1 MVARQ
6 PTNST
11 GKDSAMPFTGSAQS
25 GNRNPSTP
33 GRITWVIAGASTL
46 FLVVSVLWWMSGSS
60 PSAAQAT
67 PSPVADEQGSASS
80 ITDASQPTGA
90 AAATPSAATTPAPS
104 NDAATTPAPSTTAA
118 ANAGEPSSTK
128 PAAALES
135 PDAGG
140 TASGALAPATRGASV
155 HADPVIV
162 SAPATGET
170 IGDKGP
176 DSGPNSPARQLA
188 RDPLASAPIAAPTV
202 DLPTA
207 LGMVGT
213 DPIAARLQLTRLIDS
228 GTLAPEAKSQAI
240 DAITTVNASLFF
252 SPTVNPADALMTTY
266 TIKSGDALSKIAR
279 KAGMA
284 ADWRMLMRLNG
295 IKDPNRIRPGQVL
308 KVPTCTFHAVV
319 SKSEYRLYLYAGEGS
334 DRVLVGKYPVGLG
347 EHNSTPTGAFMLKP
361 GSKLVN
367 PEWRNPRT
375 GEFFNADDPTNPIGE
390 RWIGLQG
397 VDAANSKATSYGIH
411 GTTDPKSIGTQASMG
426 CVRLLDA
433 DIELI
438 YEALTEPNSTIVIVP

>member
-6 PTNST
+6 QTNST

-25 GNRNPSTP
+25 GTRTPSTP

-46 FLVVSVLWWMSGSS
+46 FLVASVLWWMSGSS

-67 PSPVADEQGSASS
+67 SSTTADTQASAAGV
-80 ITDASQPTGA
+80 TDTAAPAQA
-90 AAATPSAATTPAPS
+90 DAAATAPVTDAT
-104 NDAATTPAPSTTAA
+104 TTAA
-118 ANAGEPSSTK
+118 GEPTQ
-128 PAAALES
+128 PVTALES
-135 PDAGG
+135 PDAPGSQ
-140 TASGALAPATRGASV
+140 SGALTPSTRGASV
-155 HADPVIV
+155 NADPVIV

-176 DSGPNSPARQLA
+176 DSAAPQPAA
-188 RDPLASAPIAAPTV
+188 VRDPLATAPAAAPTV

-213 DPIAARLQLTRLIDS
+213 DSIAARLQLTRLIDS
-228 GTLAPEAKSQAI
+228 GTLSPEAKRQAI

-252 SPTVNPADALMTTY
+252 SSTVNPADALMTTY

-284 ADWRMLMRLNG
+284 ADWRMIMRLNG
-295 IKDPNRIRPGQVL
+295 IKDPNRIRAGQVL

-334 DRVLVGKYPVGLG
+334 DRVLVATYPVGLG

-375 GEFFNADDPTNPIGE
+375 GEFFKSDDPKNPIGE

-397 VDAANSKATSYGIH
+397 VDAGNSKAMSYGIH
-411 GTTDPKSIGTQASMG
+411 GTTDPASIGKQASMG
-426 CVRLLDA
+426 CVRLKDA
-433 DIELI
+433 DVEVI

>member
-1 MVARQ
+1 
-6 PTNST
+6 
-11 GKDSAMPFTGSAQS
+11 MPFTGSAQS
-25 GNRNPSTP
+25 GNRTPSTP

-46 FLVVSVLWWMSGSS
+46 FLVASVLWWMSGSS

-67 PSPVADEQGSASS
+67 SSPTADTQ
-80 ITDASQPTGA
+80 A
-90 AAATPSAATTPAPS
+90 AAAGVTDTAAPAQADAAATAPVT
-104 NDAATTPAPSTTAA
+104 DATTTAA
-118 ANAGEPSSTK
+118 GEAMQPVT
-128 PAAALES
+128 ALES
-135 PDAGG
+135 PDAPGSQ
-140 TASGALAPATRGASV
+140 SGALTPATRGASV
-155 HADPVIV
+155 NADPVIV

-176 DSGPNSPARQLA
+176 DSAAPQPEAV
-188 RDPLASAPIAAPTV
+188 RDPLATAPAAAPTV

-213 DPIAARLQLTRLIDS
+213 DSIAARLQLTRLIDS
-228 GTLAPEAKSQAI
+228 GTLSPEAKRQAI
-240 DAITTVNASLFF
+240 EAITTVNASLFF
-252 SPTVNPADALMTTY
+252 SSTVNPADALMTTY

-284 ADWRMLMRLNG
+284 ADWRMIMRLNG
-295 IKDPNRIRPGQVL
+295 IKDPNRIRAGQVL

-334 DRVLVGKYPVGLG
+334 DRVLVATYPVGLG

-375 GEFFNADDPTNPIGE
+375 GEFFKADDPKNPIGE

-397 VDAANSKATSYGIH
+397 VDAGNSKAMSYGIH
-411 GTTDPKSIGTQASMG
+411 GTTDPASIGKQASMG
-426 CVRLLDA
+426 CVRLKDA
-433 DIELI
+433 DVEVI
-438 YEALTEPNSTIVIVP
+438 YEALTEPNSTIIIVP

>member
-6 PTNST
+6 QTNST

-25 GNRNPSTP
+25 GNRTPSTP

-46 FLVVSVLWWMSGSS
+46 FLVASVLWWMSGSS

-67 PSPVADEQGSASS
+67 SSPTADTQ
-80 ITDASQPTGA
+80 A
-90 AAATPSAATTPAPS
+90 AAAGVTDTAAPAQADAAATAPVT
-104 NDAATTPAPSTTAA
+104 DATTTAA
-118 ANAGEPSSTK
+118 GETTQPVT
-128 PAAALES
+128 ALES
-135 PDAGG
+135 PDAPGSQ
-140 TASGALAPATRGASV
+140 SGALTPATRGASV
-155 HADPVIV
+155 NADPVIV

-176 DSGPNSPARQLA
+176 DSPAPQPA
-188 RDPLASAPIAAPTV
+188 AVRDPLATAPAAAPTV

-213 DPIAARLQLTRLIDS
+213 DSIAARLQLTRLIDS
-228 GTLAPEAKSQAI
+228 GTLSPEAKRQAI

-252 SPTVNPADALMTTY
+252 SSTVNPADALMTTY

-284 ADWRMLMRLNG
+284 ADWRMIMRLNG
-295 IKDPNRIRPGQVL
+295 IKDPNRIRAGQVL

-334 DRVLVGKYPVGLG
+334 DRVLVATYPVGLG

-375 GEFFNADDPTNPIGE
+375 GEFFKSDDPKNPIGE

-397 VDAANSKATSYGIH
+397 VDAGNSKAMSYGIH
-411 GTTDPKSIGTQASMG
+411 GTTDPASIGKQASMG
-426 CVRLLDA
+426 CVRLKDA
-433 DIELI
+433 DVEVI

>member
-1 MVARQ
+1 
-6 PTNST
+6 
-11 GKDSAMPFTGSAQS
+11 MPFTGSAHS
-25 GNRNPSTP
+25 GNRTPSTP

-46 FLVVSVLWWMSGSS
+46 FLVASVLWWMSGSS

-67 PSPVADEQGSASS
+67 SSPTTDTQASAAEVMDTTTTPT
-80 ITDASQPTGA
+80 TD
-90 AAATPSAATTPAPS
+90 ATTPAPTV
-104 NDAATTPAPSTTAA
+104 DAASAA
-118 ANAGEPSSTK
+118 AENAAAASTVSA
-128 PAAALES
+128 PATQPVTALES
-135 PDAGG
+135 PDAGA
-140 TASGALAPATRGASV
+140 TASGALTPATRGTNV
-155 HADPVIV
+155 NPDPVIV

-176 DSGPNSPARQLA
+176 DSPAPQPA
-188 RDPLASAPIAAPTV
+188 RDPLAAAPIAAPTV

-207 LGMVGT
+207 LGMIGT

-228 GTLAPEAKSQAI
+228 GTLAPDAKRQAI
-240 DAITTVNASLFF
+240 DAIATVNASLFF
-252 SPTVNPADALMTTY
+252 SSTVNPADALMTTY
-266 TIKSGDALSKIAR
+266 TVKSGDALSKIAR

-284 ADWRMLMRLNG
+284 ADWRMIMRLNG
-295 IKDPNRIRPGQVL
+295 IKDPNRIRAGQVL

-319 SKSEYRLYLYAGEGS
+319 NKSEYRLYLYAGEGA
-334 DRVLVGKYPVGLG
+334 DRVLVATYAVGLG

-375 GEFFNADDPTNPIGE
+375 GEFFKADDPKNPIGE

-397 VDAANSKATSYGIH
+397 VDAGNSKAMSYGIH
-411 GTTDPKSIGTQASMG
+411 GTTDPASIGKQASMG
-426 CVRLLDA
+426 CVRLKDA
-433 DIELI
+433 DVEVI

>member
-1 MVARQ
+1 
-6 PTNST
+6 
-11 GKDSAMPFTGSAQS
+11 MPFTGSAQS
-25 GNRNPSTP
+25 GNRTPSTP

-46 FLVVSVLWWMSGSS
+46 FLVASVLWWMSGSS

-67 PSPVADEQGSASS
+67 SSPTADTQASAAGV
-80 ITDASQPTGA
+80 TDTAAPAQA
-90 AAATPSAATTPAPS
+90 DAAATAPVTDAT
-104 NDAATTPAPSTTAA
+104 TTAA
-118 ANAGEPSSTK
+118 GEPTQ
-128 PAAALES
+128 PVTALES
-135 PDAGG
+135 PDAPGSQ
-140 TASGALAPATRGASV
+140 SGALTPSTRGASV
-155 HADPVIV
+155 NADPVIV

-176 DSGPNSPARQLA
+176 DSAAPQPAA
-188 RDPLASAPIAAPTV
+188 VRDPLATAPAAAPTV

-213 DPIAARLQLTRLIDS
+213 DSIAARLQLTRLIDS
-228 GTLAPEAKSQAI
+228 GTLSPEAKRQAI

-252 SPTVNPADALMTTY
+252 SSTVNPADALMTTY

-284 ADWRMLMRLNG
+284 ADWRMIMRLNG
-295 IKDPNRIRPGQVL
+295 MKDPNRIRAGQVL

-334 DRVLVGKYPVGLG
+334 DRVLVATYPVGLG

-375 GEFFNADDPTNPIGE
+375 GEFFKSDDPKNPIGE

-397 VDAANSKATSYGIH
+397 VDAGNSKAMSYGIH
-411 GTTDPKSIGTQASMG
+411 GTTDPASIGKQASMG
-426 CVRLLDA
+426 CVRLKDA
-433 DIELI
+433 DVEVI

>member
-6 PTNST
+6 QTNST

-25 GNRNPSTP
+25 GNRTPSTP

-46 FLVVSVLWWMSGSS
+46 FLVASVLWWMSGSS

-67 PSPVADEQGSASS
+67 SSPTADTQASAAGV
-80 ITDASQPTGA
+80 TDTAAPAQA
-90 AAATPSAATTPAPS
+90 DAAATAPVTDAT
-104 NDAATTPAPSTTAA
+104 TTAA
-118 ANAGEPSSTK
+118 GEPTQ
-128 PAAALES
+128 PVTALES
-135 PDAGG
+135 PDAPGSQ
-140 TASGALAPATRGASV
+140 SGALTPSTRGASV
-155 HADPVIV
+155 NADPVIV

-176 DSGPNSPARQLA
+176 DSAAPQPAA
-188 RDPLASAPIAAPTV
+188 VRDPLATAPAAAPTV

-213 DPIAARLQLTRLIDS
+213 DSIAARLQLTRLIDS
-228 GTLAPEAKSQAI
+228 GTLSPEAKRQAI

-252 SPTVNPADALMTTY
+252 SSTVNPADALMTTY

-284 ADWRMLMRLNG
+284 ADWRMIMRLNG
-295 IKDPNRIRPGQVL
+295 IKDPNRIRAGQVL

-334 DRVLVGKYPVGLG
+334 DRVLVATYPVGLG

-375 GEFFNADDPTNPIGE
+375 GEFFKSDDPKNPIGE

-397 VDAANSKATSYGIH
+397 VDAGNSKAMSYGIH
-411 GTTDPKSIGTQASMG
+411 GTTDPASIGKQASMG
-426 CVRLLDA
+426 CVRLKDA
-433 DIELI
+433 DVEVI

>member
-1 MVARQ
+1 
-6 PTNST
+6 
-11 GKDSAMPFTGSAQS
+11 MPFTGSAQS
-25 GNRNPSTP
+25 GNRTPSTP

-46 FLVVSVLWWMSGSS
+46 FLVASVLWWMSGSS

-67 PSPVADEQGSASS
+67 SSPTADTQ
-80 ITDASQPTGA
+80 A
-90 AAATPSAATTPAPS
+90 AAAGVTDTAAPAQA
-104 NDAATTPAPSTTAA
+104 DAAAIAPVTDATTTAA
-118 ANAGEPSSTK
+118 GETTQPVT
-128 PAAALES
+128 ALES
-135 PDAGG
+135 PDAPGSQ
-140 TASGALAPATRGASV
+140 SGALTPATRGASV
-155 HADPVIV
+155 NADPVIV

-176 DSGPNSPARQLA
+176 DSAAPQPAA
-188 RDPLASAPIAAPTV
+188 VRDPLATAPAAAPTV

-213 DPIAARLQLTRLIDS
+213 DSIAARLQLTRLIDS
-228 GTLAPEAKSQAI
+228 GTLSPEAKRQAI
-240 DAITTVNASLFF
+240 EAITTVNASLFF
-252 SPTVNPADALMTTY
+252 SSTVNPADALMTTY

-284 ADWRMLMRLNG
+284 ADWRMIMRLNG
-295 IKDPNRIRPGQVL
+295 IKDPNRIRAGQVL

-334 DRVLVGKYPVGLG
+334 DRVLVATYPVGLG

-375 GEFFNADDPTNPIGE
+375 GEFFKADDPKNPIGE

-397 VDAANSKATSYGIH
+397 VDAGNSKAMSYGIH
-411 GTTDPKSIGTQASMG
+411 GTTDPASIGKQASMG
-426 CVRLLDA
+426 CVRLKDA
-433 DIELI
+433 DVEVI
-438 YEALTEPNSTIVIVP
+438 YEALTEPNSTIIIVP

>member
-1 MVARQ
+1 
-6 PTNST
+6 
-11 GKDSAMPFTGSAQS
+11 MPFTGSAQS
-25 GNRNPSTP
+25 GNRTPSTP

-46 FLVVSVLWWMSGSS
+46 FLVASVLWWMSGSS

-67 PSPVADEQGSASS
+67 SSPTADTQ
-80 ITDASQPTGA
+80 A
-90 AAATPSAATTPAPS
+90 AAAGVTDTAAPAQADAAATAPVT
-104 NDAATTPAPSTTAA
+104 DATTTAA
-118 ANAGEPSSTK
+118 GEAMQPVT
-128 PAAALES
+128 ALES
-135 PDAGG
+135 PDAPGSQ
-140 TASGALAPATRGASV
+140 SGALTPATRGASV
-155 HADPVIV
+155 NADPVIV

-176 DSGPNSPARQLA
+176 DSPAPQPA
-188 RDPLASAPIAAPTV
+188 AVRDPLATAPAAAPTV

-213 DPIAARLQLTRLIDS
+213 DSIAARLQLTRLIDS
-228 GTLAPEAKSQAI
+228 GTLSPEAKRQAI

-252 SPTVNPADALMTTY
+252 SSTVNPADALMTTY

-284 ADWRMLMRLNG
+284 ADWRMIMRLNG
-295 IKDPNRIRPGQVL
+295 IKDPNRIRAGQVL

-334 DRVLVGKYPVGLG
+334 DRVLVATYPVGLG

-375 GEFFNADDPTNPIGE
+375 GEFFKSDDPKNPIGE

-397 VDAANSKATSYGIH
+397 VDAGNSKAMSYGIH
-411 GTTDPKSIGTQASMG
+411 GTTDPASIGKQASMG
-426 CVRLLDA
+426 CVRLKDA
-433 DIELI
+433 DVEVI
-438 YEALTEPNSTIVIVP
+438 YEALTEPNSTIIIVP

>member
-1 MVARQ
+1 
-6 PTNST
+6 
-11 GKDSAMPFTGSAQS
+11 MPFTGSAHS
-25 GNRNPSTP
+25 GNRTPSTP

-46 FLVVSVLWWMSGSS
+46 FLVASVLWWMSGSS

-67 PSPVADEQGSASS
+67 PSPIADGQASASS
-80 ITDASQPTGA
+80 ITDASQPTDA
-90 AAATPSAATTPAPS
+90 AAAASGDAVTTAPAT
-104 NDAATTPAPSTTAA
+104 TTAA
-118 ANAGEPSSTK
+118 DASEPSTTK
-128 PAAALES
+128 PAATLES
-135 PDAGG
+135 PDAGA
-140 TASGALAPATRGASV
+140 TASGALTPATRGTNV
-155 HADPVIV
+155 NPDPVIV

-176 DSGPNSPARQLA
+176 DSPAPQPA
-188 RDPLASAPIAAPTV
+188 RDPLAAAPIAAPTV

-228 GTLAPEAKSQAI
+228 GTLAPEPKRQAI
-240 DAITTVNASLFF
+240 EAITTVNGSLFF

-266 TIKSGDALSKIAR
+266 TVKSGDALSKIAR

-284 ADWRMLMRLNG
+284 ADWRMIMRLNG
-295 IKDPNRIRPGQVL
+295 IKDPNRIRAGQVL

-319 SKSEYRLYLYAGEGS
+319 NKSEYRLYLYAGEGS
-334 DRVLVGKYPVGLG
+334 DRVLVATYPVGLG

-375 GEFFNADDPTNPIGE
+375 GEFFKADDPKNPIGE

-397 VDAANSKATSYGIH
+397 VDAGNSKAMSYGIH
-411 GTTDPKSIGTQASMG
+411 GTTDPASIGKQASMG
-426 CVRLLDA
+426 CVRLKDS
-433 DIELI
+433 DVEVI

>member
-1 MVARQ
+1 
-6 PTNST
+6 
-11 GKDSAMPFTGSAQS
+11 MPFTGSAQS
-25 GNRNPSTP
+25 GNRTPSTP

-46 FLVVSVLWWMSGSS
+46 FLVASVLWWMSGSS

-67 PSPVADEQGSASS
+67 SSPTADTQ
-80 ITDASQPTGA
+80 A
-90 AAATPSAATTPAPS
+90 AAAGVTDTAAPAQA
-104 NDAATTPAPSTTAA
+104 DAAAIAPVTDATTTAA
-118 ANAGEPSSTK
+118 GETTQPVT
-128 PAAALES
+128 ALES
-135 PDAGG
+135 PDAPGSQ
-140 TASGALAPATRGASV
+140 SGALTPATRGASV
-155 HADPVIV
+155 NADPVIV

-176 DSGPNSPARQLA
+176 DSPAPQPA
-188 RDPLASAPIAAPTV
+188 AVRDPLATAPAAAPTV

-213 DPIAARLQLTRLIDS
+213 DSIAARLQLTRLIDS
-228 GTLAPEAKSQAI
+228 GTLSPEAKRQAI

-252 SPTVNPADALMTTY
+252 SSTVNPADALMTTY

-284 ADWRMLMRLNG
+284 ADWRMIMRLNG
-295 IKDPNRIRPGQVL
+295 IKDPNRIRAGQVL

-334 DRVLVGKYPVGLG
+334 DRVLVATYPVGLG

-375 GEFFNADDPTNPIGE
+375 GEFFKSDDPKNPIGE

-397 VDAANSKATSYGIH
+397 VDAGNSKAMSYGIH
-411 GTTDPKSIGTQASMG
+411 GTTDPASIGKQASMG
-426 CVRLLDA
+426 CVRLKDA
-433 DIELI
+433 DVEVI

>member
-1 MVARQ
+1 
-6 PTNST
+6 
-11 GKDSAMPFTGSAQS
+11 MPFTGSAQS
-25 GNRNPSTP
+25 GNRTPSTP

-46 FLVVSVLWWMSGSS
+46 FLVASVLWWMSGSS

-67 PSPVADEQGSASS
+67 SSPTADTQ
-80 ITDASQPTGA
+80 A
-90 AAATPSAATTPAPS
+90 AAAGVTDTAAPAQA
-104 NDAATTPAPSTTAA
+104 DAATTAPVTDATTTAA
-118 ANAGEPSSTK
+118 GETTQPVT
-128 PAAALES
+128 ALES
-135 PDAGG
+135 PDAPGSQ
-140 TASGALAPATRGASV
+140 SGALTPSTRGASV
-155 HADPVIV
+155 NADPVIV

-176 DSGPNSPARQLA
+176 DSAAPQPAA
-188 RDPLASAPIAAPTV
+188 VRDPLATAPAAAPTV

-213 DPIAARLQLTRLIDS
+213 DSIAARLQLTRLIDS
-228 GTLAPEAKSQAI
+228 GTLSPEAKRQAI

-252 SPTVNPADALMTTY
+252 SSTVNPADALMTTY

-284 ADWRMLMRLNG
+284 ADWRMIMRLNG
-295 IKDPNRIRPGQVL
+295 IKDPNRIRAGQVL

-334 DRVLVGKYPVGLG
+334 DRVLVATYPVGLG

-375 GEFFNADDPTNPIGE
+375 GEFFKSDDPKNPIGE

-397 VDAANSKATSYGIH
+397 VDAGNSKAMSYGIH
-411 GTTDPKSIGTQASMG
+411 GTTDPASIGKQASMG
-426 CVRLLDA
+426 CVRLKDA
-433 DIELI
+433 DVEVI

>member
-1 MVARQ
+1 
-6 PTNST
+6 
-11 GKDSAMPFTGSAQS
+11 MPFTGSAQS
-25 GNRNPSTP
+25 GNRTPSTP

-46 FLVVSVLWWMSGSS
+46 FLVASVLWWMSGSS

-67 PSPVADEQGSASS
+67 SSPTADTQ
-80 ITDASQPTGA
+80 A
-90 AAATPSAATTPAPS
+90 AAAGVTDTAAPAQA
-104 NDAATTPAPSTTAA
+104 DAATTAPVTDATTTAA
-118 ANAGEPSSTK
+118 GETTQPVT
-128 PAAALES
+128 ALES
-135 PDAGG
+135 PDAPGSQ
-140 TASGALAPATRGASV
+140 SGALTPATRGASV
-155 HADPVIV
+155 NADPVIV

-176 DSGPNSPARQLA
+176 DSAAPQPAA
-188 RDPLASAPIAAPTV
+188 VRDPLATAPAAAPTV

-213 DPIAARLQLTRLIDS
+213 DSIAARLQLTRLIDS
-228 GTLAPEAKSQAI
+228 GTLSPEAKRQAI

-252 SPTVNPADALMTTY
+252 SSTVNPADALMTTY

-284 ADWRMLMRLNG
+284 ADWRMIMRLNG
-295 IKDPNRIRPGQVL
+295 IKDPNRIRAGQVL

-334 DRVLVGKYPVGLG
+334 DRVLVATYPVGLG

-375 GEFFNADDPTNPIGE
+375 GEFFKSDDPKNPIGE

-397 VDAANSKATSYGIH
+397 VDAGNSKAMSYGIH
-411 GTTDPKSIGTQASMG
+411 GTTDPASIGKQASMG
-426 CVRLLDA
+426 CVRLKDA
-433 DIELI
+433 DVEVI

>member
-1 MVARQ
+1 
-6 PTNST
+6 
-11 GKDSAMPFTGSAQS
+11 MPFTGSAQS
-25 GNRNPSTP
+25 GNRTPSTP

-46 FLVVSVLWWMSGSS
+46 FLVASVLWWMSGSS

-67 PSPVADEQGSASS
+67 SSPTADTQASAAGV
-80 ITDASQPTGA
+80 TDTAAPAQA
-90 AAATPSAATTPAPS
+90 DAAATAPVTDAT
-104 NDAATTPAPSTTAA
+104 TTAA
-118 ANAGEPSSTK
+118 GEPTQ
-128 PAAALES
+128 PVTALES
-135 PDAGG
+135 PDAPGSQ
-140 TASGALAPATRGASV
+140 SGALTPSTRGASV
-155 HADPVIV
+155 NADPVIV

-176 DSGPNSPARQLA
+176 DSPAPQPA
-188 RDPLASAPIAAPTV
+188 AVRDPLATAPAAAPTV

-213 DPIAARLQLTRLIDS
+213 DSIAARLQLTRLIDS
-228 GTLAPEAKSQAI
+228 GTLSPEAKRQAI

-252 SPTVNPADALMTTY
+252 SSTVNPADALMTTY

-284 ADWRMLMRLNG
+284 ADWRMIMRLNG
-295 IKDPNRIRPGQVL
+295 IKDPNRIRAGQVL

-334 DRVLVGKYPVGLG
+334 DRVLVATYPVGLG

-375 GEFFNADDPTNPIGE
+375 GEFFKSDDPKNPIGE

-397 VDAANSKATSYGIH
+397 VDAGNSKAMSYGIH
-411 GTTDPKSIGTQASMG
+411 GTTDPASIGKQASMG
-426 CVRLLDA
+426 CVRLKDA
-433 DIELI
+433 DVEVI

>member
-1 MVARQ
+1 
-6 PTNST
+6 
-11 GKDSAMPFTGSAQS
+11 MPFTGSAQS
-25 GNRNPSTP
+25 GNRTPSTP

-46 FLVVSVLWWMSGSS
+46 FLVASVLWWMSGSS

-67 PSPVADEQGSASS
+67 SSTTADTQASAAGV
-80 ITDASQPTGA
+80 TDTAAPAQA
-90 AAATPSAATTPAPS
+90 DAAATAPVTDAT
-104 NDAATTPAPSTTAA
+104 TTAA
-118 ANAGEPSSTK
+118 GEPTQ
-128 PAAALES
+128 PVTALES
-135 PDAGG
+135 PDAPGSQ
-140 TASGALAPATRGASV
+140 SGALTPSTRGASV
-155 HADPVIV
+155 NADPVIV

-176 DSGPNSPARQLA
+176 DSAAPQPAA
-188 RDPLASAPIAAPTV
+188 VRDPLATAPAAAPTV

-213 DPIAARLQLTRLIDS
+213 DSIAARLQLTRLIDS
-228 GTLAPEAKSQAI
+228 GTLSPEAKRQAI

-252 SPTVNPADALMTTY
+252 SSTVNPADALMTTY

-284 ADWRMLMRLNG
+284 ADWRMIMRLNG
-295 IKDPNRIRPGQVL
+295 IKDPNRIRAGQVL

-334 DRVLVGKYPVGLG
+334 DRVLVATYPVGLG

-375 GEFFNADDPTNPIGE
+375 GEFFKSDDPKNPIGE

-397 VDAANSKATSYGIH
+397 VDAGNSKAMSYGIH
-411 GTTDPKSIGTQASMG
+411 GTTDPASIGKQASMG
-426 CVRLLDA
+426 CVRLKDA
-433 DIELI
+433 DVEVI

>member
-1 MVARQ
+1 
-6 PTNST
+6 
-11 GKDSAMPFTGSAQS
+11 MPFTGSAQS
-25 GNRNPSTP
+25 GNRTPSTP

-46 FLVVSVLWWMSGSS
+46 FLVASVLWWMSGSS

-67 PSPVADEQGSASS
+67 SSPTADTQ
-80 ITDASQPTGA
+80 A
-90 AAATPSAATTPAPS
+90 AAAGVTDTAAPAQADAAATAPVT
-104 NDAATTPAPSTTAA
+104 DATTTAA
-118 ANAGEPSSTK
+118 GETTQPVT
-128 PAAALES
+128 ALES
-135 PDAGG
+135 PDAPGSQ
-140 TASGALAPATRGASV
+140 SGALTPATRGASV
-155 HADPVIV
+155 NADPVIV

-176 DSGPNSPARQLA
+176 DSAAPQPAA
-188 RDPLASAPIAAPTV
+188 VRDPLATAPAAAPTV

-213 DPIAARLQLTRLIDS
+213 DSIAARLQLTRLIDS
-228 GTLAPEAKSQAI
+228 GTLSPEAKRQAI
-240 DAITTVNASLFF
+240 EAITTVNASLFF
-252 SPTVNPADALMTTY
+252 SSTVNPADALMTTY

-284 ADWRMLMRLNG
+284 ADWRMIMRLNG
-295 IKDPNRIRPGQVL
+295 IKDPNRIRAGQVL

-334 DRVLVGKYPVGLG
+334 DRVLVATYPVGLG

-375 GEFFNADDPTNPIGE
+375 GEFYKSDDPKNPIGE

-397 VDAANSKATSYGIH
+397 VDAGNSKAMSYGIH
-411 GTTDPKSIGTQASMG
+411 GTTDPASIGKQASMG
-426 CVRLLDA
+426 CVRLKDA
-433 DIELI
+433 DVEVI

>member
-1 MVARQ
+1 
-6 PTNST
+6 
-11 GKDSAMPFTGSAQS
+11 MPFTGSAQS
-25 GNRNPSTP
+25 GNRTPSTP

-46 FLVVSVLWWMSGSS
+46 FLVASVLWWMSGSS

-67 PSPVADEQGSASS
+67 SSPTADTQ
-80 ITDASQPTGA
+80 A
-90 AAATPSAATTPAPS
+90 AAAGVTDTAAPAQADAAATAPVT
-104 NDAATTPAPSTTAA
+104 DATTTAA
-118 ANAGEPSSTK
+118 GEAMQPVT
-128 PAAALES
+128 ALES
-135 PDAGG
+135 PDAPGSQ
-140 TASGALAPATRGASV
+140 SGALTPATRGASV
-155 HADPVIV
+155 NADPVIV

-176 DSGPNSPARQLA
+176 DSAAPQPAA
-188 RDPLASAPIAAPTV
+188 VRDPLATAPAAAPTV

-213 DPIAARLQLTRLIDS
+213 DSIAARLQLTRLIDS
-228 GTLAPEAKSQAI
+228 GTLSPEAKRQAI

-252 SPTVNPADALMTTY
+252 SSTVNPADALMTTY

-284 ADWRMLMRLNG
+284 ADWRMIMRLNG
-295 IKDPNRIRPGQVL
+295 IKDPNRIRAGQVL

-334 DRVLVGKYPVGLG
+334 DRVLVATYPVGLG

-375 GEFFNADDPTNPIGE
+375 GEFFKSDDPKNPIGE

-397 VDAANSKATSYGIH
+397 VDAGNSKAMSYGIH
-411 GTTDPKSIGTQASMG
+411 GTTDPASIGKQASMG
-426 CVRLLDA
+426 CVRLKDA
-433 DIELI
+433 DVEVI

>member
-1 MVARQ
+1 
-6 PTNST
+6 
-11 GKDSAMPFTGSAQS
+11 MPFTGSAQS
-25 GNRNPSTP
+25 GNRTPSTP

-46 FLVVSVLWWMSGSS
+46 FLVASVLWWMSGSS

-67 PSPVADEQGSASS
+67 SSPTADTQASAAGVTDTAAPAQADTAATAPV
-80 ITDASQPTGA
+80 TDAT
-90 AAATPSAATTPAPS
+90 
-104 NDAATTPAPSTTAA
+104 TTAA
-118 ANAGEPSSTK
+118 GEPTQ
-128 PAAALES
+128 PVTALES
-135 PDAGG
+135 PDAPGSQ
-140 TASGALAPATRGASV
+140 SGALTPSTRGASV
-155 HADPVIV
+155 NADPVIV

-176 DSGPNSPARQLA
+176 DSAAPQPAA
-188 RDPLASAPIAAPTV
+188 VRDPLATAPAAAPTV

-213 DPIAARLQLTRLIDS
+213 DSIAARLQLTRLIDS
-228 GTLAPEAKSQAI
+228 GTLSPEAKRQAI

-252 SPTVNPADALMTTY
+252 SSTVNPADALMTTY

-284 ADWRMLMRLNG
+284 ADWRMIMRLNG
-295 IKDPNRIRPGQVL
+295 MKDPNRIRAGQVL

-334 DRVLVGKYPVGLG
+334 DRVLVATYPVGLG

-375 GEFFNADDPTNPIGE
+375 GEFFKSDDPKNPIGE

-397 VDAANSKATSYGIH
+397 VDAGNSKAMSYGIH
-411 GTTDPKSIGTQASMG
+411 GTTDPASIGKQASMG
-426 CVRLLDA
+426 CVRLKDA
-433 DIELI
+433 DVEVI

>member
-1 MVARQ
+1 
-6 PTNST
+6 
-11 GKDSAMPFTGSAQS
+11 MPFTGSAQS
-25 GNRNPSTP
+25 GNRTPSTP

-46 FLVVSVLWWMSGSS
+46 FLVASVLWWMSGSS

-67 PSPVADEQGSASS
+67 SSPTADTQASAAGV
-80 ITDASQPTGA
+80 TDTAAPAQA
-90 AAATPSAATTPAPS
+90 DAAATAPVTDAT
-104 NDAATTPAPSTTAA
+104 TTAA
-118 ANAGEPSSTK
+118 GEPTQ
-128 PAAALES
+128 PVTALES
-135 PDAGG
+135 PDAPGSQ
-140 TASGALAPATRGASV
+140 SGALTPSTRGASV
-155 HADPVIV
+155 NADPVIV

-176 DSGPNSPARQLA
+176 DSAAPQPAA
-188 RDPLASAPIAAPTV
+188 VRDPLATAPAAAPTV

-213 DPIAARLQLTRLIDS
+213 DSIAARLQLTRLIDS
-228 GTLAPEAKSQAI
+228 GTLSPEAKRQAI

-252 SPTVNPADALMTTY
+252 SSTVNPADALMTTY

-284 ADWRMLMRLNG
+284 ADWRMIMRLNG
-295 IKDPNRIRPGQVL
+295 IKDPNRIRAGQVL

-334 DRVLVGKYPVGLG
+334 DRVLVATYPVGLG

-375 GEFFNADDPTNPIGE
+375 GEFFKSDDPKNPIGE

-397 VDAANSKATSYGIH
+397 VDAGNSKAMSYGIH
-411 GTTDPKSIGTQASMG
+411 GTTDPASIGKQASMG
-426 CVRLLDA
+426 CVRLKDA
-433 DIELI
+433 DVEVI

>member
-1 MVARQ
+1 
-6 PTNST
+6 
-11 GKDSAMPFTGSAQS
+11 MPFTGSAQS
-25 GNRNPSTP
+25 GNRTPSTP

-46 FLVVSVLWWMSGSS
+46 FLVASVLWWMSGSS

-67 PSPVADEQGSASS
+67 SSPTADTQ
-80 ITDASQPTGA
+80 A
-90 AAATPSAATTPAPS
+90 AAAGVTDTAAPAQADAAATAPVT
-104 NDAATTPAPSTTAA
+104 DATTTAA
-118 ANAGEPSSTK
+118 GETTQPVT
-128 PAAALES
+128 ALES
-135 PDAGG
+135 PDAPGSQ
-140 TASGALAPATRGASV
+140 SGALTPATRGASV
-155 HADPVIV
+155 NADPVIV

-176 DSGPNSPARQLA
+176 DSAAPQPAA
-188 RDPLASAPIAAPTV
+188 VRDPLATAPAAAPTV

-213 DPIAARLQLTRLIDS
+213 DSIAARLQLTRLIDS
-228 GTLAPEAKSQAI
+228 GTLSPEAKRQAI
-240 DAITTVNASLFF
+240 EAITTVNASLFF
-252 SPTVNPADALMTTY
+252 SSTVNPADALMTTY

-284 ADWRMLMRLNG
+284 ADWRMIMRLNG
-295 IKDPNRIRPGQVL
+295 IKDPNRIRAGQVL

-334 DRVLVGKYPVGLG
+334 DRVLVATYPVGLG

-375 GEFFNADDPTNPIGE
+375 GEFFKADDPKNPIGE

-397 VDAANSKATSYGIH
+397 VDAGNSKAMSYGIH
-411 GTTDPKSIGTQASMG
+411 GTTDPASIGKQASMG
-426 CVRLLDA
+426 CVRLKDA
-433 DIELI
+433 DVEVI

>member
-1 MVARQ
+1 
-6 PTNST
+6 
-11 GKDSAMPFTGSAQS
+11 MPFTGSAQS
-25 GNRNPSTP
+25 GNRTPSTP

-46 FLVVSVLWWMSGSS
+46 FLVASVLWWMSGSS

-67 PSPVADEQGSASS
+67 SSPTADTQ
-80 ITDASQPTGA
+80 A
-90 AAATPSAATTPAPS
+90 AAAGVTDTAAPAQA
-104 NDAATTPAPSTTAA
+104 DAAAIAPVTDATTTAA
-118 ANAGEPSSTK
+118 GETTQPVT
-128 PAAALES
+128 ALES
-135 PDAGG
+135 PDAPGSQ
-140 TASGALAPATRGASV
+140 SGALTPATRGASV
-155 HADPVIV
+155 NADPVIV

-176 DSGPNSPARQLA
+176 DSPAPQPA
-188 RDPLASAPIAAPTV
+188 AVRDPLATAPAAAPTV

-213 DPIAARLQLTRLIDS
+213 DSIAARLQLTRLIDS
-228 GTLAPEAKSQAI
+228 GTLSPEAKRQAI

-252 SPTVNPADALMTTY
+252 SSTVNPADALMTTY

-284 ADWRMLMRLNG
+284 ADWRMIMRLNG
-295 IKDPNRIRPGQVL
+295 IKDPNRIRAGQVL

-334 DRVLVGKYPVGLG
+334 DRVLVATYPVGLG

-375 GEFFNADDPTNPIGE
+375 GEFFKSDDPKNPIGE

-397 VDAANSKATSYGIH
+397 VDAGNSKAMSYGIH
-411 GTTDPKSIGTQASMG
+411 GTTDPASIGKQASMG
-426 CVRLLDA
+426 CVRLKDA
-433 DIELI
+433 DVEVI
-438 YEALTEPNSTIVIVP
+438 YEALTEPNSTIVIVPCRHAGTIVPAPDGAALLVGRGAVVHGT

>member
-1 MVARQ
+1 
-6 PTNST
+6 
-11 GKDSAMPFTGSAQS
+11 MPFTGSAQS
-25 GNRNPSTP
+25 GNRTPSTP

-46 FLVVSVLWWMSGSS
+46 FLVASVLWWMSGSS

-67 PSPVADEQGSASS
+67 SSPTADTQ
-80 ITDASQPTGA
+80 A
-90 AAATPSAATTPAPS
+90 AAAGVTDTAAPAQA
-104 NDAATTPAPSTTAA
+104 DAAAIAPVTDATTTAA
-118 ANAGEPSSTK
+118 GETTQPVT
-128 PAAALES
+128 ALES
-135 PDAGG
+135 PDAPGSQ
-140 TASGALAPATRGASV
+140 SGALTPATRGASV
-155 HADPVIV
+155 NADPVIV

-176 DSGPNSPARQLA
+176 DSAAPQPAA
-188 RDPLASAPIAAPTV
+188 VRDPLATAPAAAPTV

-213 DPIAARLQLTRLIDS
+213 DSIAARLQLTRLIDS
-228 GTLAPEAKSQAI
+228 GTLSPEAKRQAI

-252 SPTVNPADALMTTY
+252 SSTVNPADALMTTY

-284 ADWRMLMRLNG
+284 ADWRMIMRLNG
-295 IKDPNRIRPGQVL
+295 IKDPNRIRAGQVL

-334 DRVLVGKYPVGLG
+334 DRVLVATYPVGLG

-375 GEFFNADDPTNPIGE
+375 GEFFKSDDPKNPIGE

-397 VDAANSKATSYGIH
+397 VDAGNSKAMSYGIH
-411 GTTDPKSIGTQASMG
+411 GTTDPASIGKQASMG
-426 CVRLLDA
+426 CVRLKDA
-433 DIELI
+433 DVEVI

>member
-6 PTNST
+6 QTNST

-25 GNRNPSTP
+25 GNRTPSTP

-46 FLVVSVLWWMSGSS
+46 FLVASVLWWMSGSS

-67 PSPVADEQGSASS
+67 SSPTADTQ
-80 ITDASQPTGA
+80 A
-90 AAATPSAATTPAPS
+90 AAAGVTDTAAPAQA
-104 NDAATTPAPSTTAA
+104 DAATTAPVTDATTTAA
-118 ANAGEPSSTK
+118 GEPTQ
-128 PAAALES
+128 PVTALES
-135 PDAGG
+135 PDAPGSQ
-140 TASGALAPATRGASV
+140 SGALTPSTRGASV
-155 HADPVIV
+155 NADPVIV

-176 DSGPNSPARQLA
+176 DSAAPQPAA
-188 RDPLASAPIAAPTV
+188 VRDPLATAPAAAPTV

-213 DPIAARLQLTRLIDS
+213 DSIAARLQLTRLIDS
-228 GTLAPEAKSQAI
+228 GTLSPEAKRQAI

-252 SPTVNPADALMTTY
+252 SSTVNPADALMTTY

-284 ADWRMLMRLNG
+284 ADWRMIMRLNG
-295 IKDPNRIRPGQVL
+295 IKDPNRIRAGQVL

-334 DRVLVGKYPVGLG
+334 DRVLVATYPVGLG

-375 GEFFNADDPTNPIGE
+375 GEFFKSDDPKNPIGE

-397 VDAANSKATSYGIH
+397 VDAGNSKAMSYGIH
-411 GTTDPKSIGTQASMG
+411 GTTDPASIGKQASMG
-426 CVRLLDA
+426 CVRLKDA
-433 DIELI
+433 DVEVI

>member
-1 MVARQ
+1 
-6 PTNST
+6 
-11 GKDSAMPFTGSAQS
+11 MPFTGSAQS
-25 GNRNPSTP
+25 GNRTPSTP

-46 FLVVSVLWWMSGSS
+46 FLVASVLWWMSGSS

-67 PSPVADEQGSASS
+67 SSPTADTQ
-80 ITDASQPTGA
+80 A
-90 AAATPSAATTPAPS
+90 AAAGVTDTAAPAQADAAATAPVT
-104 NDAATTPAPSTTAA
+104 DATTTAA
-118 ANAGEPSSTK
+118 GEAMQPVT
-128 PAAALES
+128 ALES
-135 PDAGG
+135 PDAPGSQ
-140 TASGALAPATRGASV
+140 SGALTPATRGASV
-155 HADPVIV
+155 NADPVIV

-176 DSGPNSPARQLA
+176 DSAAPQPAA
-188 RDPLASAPIAAPTV
+188 VRDPLATAPAAAPTV

-213 DPIAARLQLTRLIDS
+213 DSIAARLQLTRLIDS
-228 GTLAPEAKSQAI
+228 GTLSPEAKRQAI

-252 SPTVNPADALMTTY
+252 SSTVNPADALMTTY

-284 ADWRMLMRLNG
+284 ADWRMIMRLNG
-295 IKDPNRIRPGQVL
+295 IKDPNRIRAGQVL

-334 DRVLVGKYPVGLG
+334 DRVLVATYPVGLG

-375 GEFFNADDPTNPIGE
+375 GEFFKADDPKNPIGE

-397 VDAANSKATSYGIH
+397 VDAGNSKAMSYGIH
-411 GTTDPKSIGTQASMG
+411 GTTDPASIGKQASMG
-426 CVRLLDA
+426 CVRLKDA
-433 DIELI
+433 DVEVI

>member
-1 MVARQ
+1 
-6 PTNST
+6 
-11 GKDSAMPFTGSAQS
+11 MPFTGSAQS
-25 GNRNPSTP
+25 GNRTPSTP

-46 FLVVSVLWWMSGSS
+46 FLVASVLWWMSGSS

-67 PSPVADEQGSASS
+67 SSPTADTQ
-80 ITDASQPTGA
+80 A
-90 AAATPSAATTPAPS
+90 AAAGVTDTAAPAQADAAATAPVT
-104 NDAATTPAPSTTAA
+104 DATTTAA
-118 ANAGEPSSTK
+118 GETTQPVT
-128 PAAALES
+128 ALES
-135 PDAGG
+135 PDAPGSQ
-140 TASGALAPATRGASV
+140 SGALTPATRGASV
-155 HADPVIV
+155 NADPVIV

-176 DSGPNSPARQLA
+176 DSAAPQPAA
-188 RDPLASAPIAAPTV
+188 VRDPLATAPAAAPTV

-213 DPIAARLQLTRLIDS
+213 DSIAARLQLTRLIDS
-228 GTLAPEAKSQAI
+228 GTLSPEAKRQAI

-252 SPTVNPADALMTTY
+252 SSTVNPADALMTTY

-284 ADWRMLMRLNG
+284 ADWRMIMRLNG
-295 IKDPNRIRPGQVL
+295 IKDPNRIRAGQVL

-334 DRVLVGKYPVGLG
+334 DRVLVATYPVGLG

-375 GEFFNADDPTNPIGE
+375 GEFFKSDDPKNPIGE

-397 VDAANSKATSYGIH
+397 VDAGNSKAMSYGIH
-411 GTTDPKSIGTQASMG
+411 GTTDPASIGKQASMG
-426 CVRLLDA
+426 CVRLKDA
-433 DIELI
+433 DVEVI

>member
-6 PTNST
+6 QTNST

-25 GNRNPSTP
+25 GNRTPSTP

-46 FLVVSVLWWMSGSS
+46 FLVASVLWWMSGSS

-67 PSPVADEQGSASS
+67 SSPTADTQASAAGV
-80 ITDASQPTGA
+80 TDTAAPAQA
-90 AAATPSAATTPAPS
+90 DAAATAPVTDAT
-104 NDAATTPAPSTTAA
+104 TTAA
-118 ANAGEPSSTK
+118 GEPTQ
-128 PAAALES
+128 PVTALES
-135 PDAGG
+135 PDAPGSQ
-140 TASGALAPATRGASV
+140 SGALTPSTRGASV
-155 HADPVIV
+155 NADPVIV

-176 DSGPNSPARQLA
+176 DSAAPQPAA
-188 RDPLASAPIAAPTV
+188 VRDPLATAPAAAPTV

-213 DPIAARLQLTRLIDS
+213 DSIAARLQLTRLIDS
-228 GTLAPEAKSQAI
+228 GTLSPEAKRQAI

-252 SPTVNPADALMTTY
+252 SSTVNPADALMTTY

-284 ADWRMLMRLNG
+284 ADWRMIMRLNG
-295 IKDPNRIRPGQVL
+295 MKDPNRIRAGQVL

-334 DRVLVGKYPVGLG
+334 DRVLVATYPVGLG

-375 GEFFNADDPTNPIGE
+375 GEFFKSDDPKNPIGE

-397 VDAANSKATSYGIH
+397 VDAGNSKAMSYGIH
-411 GTTDPKSIGTQASMG
+411 GTTDPASIGKQASMG
-426 CVRLLDA
+426 CVRLKDA
-433 DIELI
+433 DVEVI